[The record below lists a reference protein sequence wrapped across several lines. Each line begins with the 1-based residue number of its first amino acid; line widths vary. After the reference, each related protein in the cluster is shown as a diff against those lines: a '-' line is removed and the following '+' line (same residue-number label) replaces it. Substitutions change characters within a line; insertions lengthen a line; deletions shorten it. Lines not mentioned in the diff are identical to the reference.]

1 MNDDDDVTKL
11 ERQIDHSIR
20 RADDVASGRARRR
33 SPWRT
38 VLVVVLVL
46 ALGAVSALAAYLW
59 WTTDQA
65 TQRADGWR
73 AEAERVTAL
82 ANELSAERDTLTAEL
97 DQAERDLEATDQQLR
112 EVQDRLLSL
121 ADERAQT
128 GDELEF
134 TRLLA
139 QDVATVAAQLEQ
151 CVEGQT
157 EFQNELLTVL
167 NDIEQYDVAAVAESA
182 QDFADEVNTFC
193 SAAVEASDALQ
204 EELDQ

>member
-20 RADDVASGRARRR
+20 RADDMASGRVRRR
-33 SPWRT
+33 NPWWI
-38 VLVVVLVL
+38 VLTVVLVL

-59 WTTDQA
+59 RTTDE
-65 TQRADGWR
+65 WR
-73 AEAERVTAL
+73 TEANRVTAI
-82 ANELSAERDTLTAEL
+82 ANELTTERDILAADLT
-97 DQAERDLEATDQQLR
+97 QAERDLEATDQQLR

-121 ADERAQT
+121 ANEQAQT

-151 CVEGQT
+151 CVQGQT
-157 EFQNELLTVL
+157 EFQDELLTVL

-193 SAAVEASDALQ
+193 NAAVQASDALQ
-204 EELDQ
+204 EELEQ

>member
-1 MNDDDDVTKL
+1 MNDKDDVSKL

-20 RADDVASGRARRR
+20 RADDAASGRIRRR
-33 SPWRT
+33 SPWWT
-38 VLVVVLVL
+38 VTVVVLVL
-46 ALGAVSALAAYLW
+46 ALGAVSVLAAYLW
-59 WTTDQA
+59 RTTDEWHA
-65 TQRADGWR
+65 EALRVR
-73 AEAERVTAL
+73 AEANDL
-82 ANELSAERDTLTAEL
+82 AAERDTLASDL
-97 DQAERDLEATDQQLR
+97 AQAERDLEATDQQLR

-121 ADERAQT
+121 ANERAQT

-151 CVEGQT
+151 CVDGQT
-157 EFQNELLTVL
+157 QFQDELLTVL

-193 SAAVEASDALQ
+193 TAAVEASDALQ

>member
-1 MNDDDDVTKL
+1 MNDDEDVTKL

-20 RADDVASGRARRR
+20 RADDVASGRVRRR
-33 SPWRT
+33 SPWWT
-38 VLVVVLVL
+38 VAVVVLAL
-46 ALGAVSALAAYLW
+46 ALGAVSVLAGYLW
-59 WTTDQA
+59 QTTDE
-65 TQRADGWR
+65 WR
-73 AEAERVTAL
+73 AEAERVRTV
-82 ANELSAERDTLTAEL
+82 ANEMSDERDTLAADL
-97 DQAERDLEATDQQLR
+97 NQAERDLEATDQQLR

-121 ADERAQT
+121 ANERAQT

-157 EFQNELLTVL
+157 QFQNELLTVL
-167 NDIEQYDVAAVAESA
+167 NDIDRYDVAAVAESA

-193 SAAVEASDALQ
+193 TAAVEASDALQ
-204 EELDQ
+204 KELDR

>member
-11 ERQIDHSIR
+11 ERQIDQSIR
-20 RADDVASGRARRR
+20 RADDVASGRTLRRR
-33 SPWRT
+33 SPWWIALT
-38 VLVVVLVL
+38 VLLVL

-59 WTTDQA
+59 QTTDE
-65 TQRADGWR
+65 WR
-73 AEAERVTAL
+73 AEAERVTAI
-82 ANELSAERDTLTAEL
+82 ANDLTTERDTLAAEL
-97 DQAERDLEATDQQLR
+97 TQAERDLEATDEQLR
-112 EVQDRLLSL
+112 DVQDRLLSL
-121 ADERAQT
+121 ANERAQT

-157 EFQNELLTVL
+157 QFQDELLVVL
-167 NDIEQYDVAAVAESA
+167 NDIEQYDVDAVAESA

-193 SAAVEASDALQ
+193 DAAVQASDALQ
-204 EELDQ
+204 EQLDQ

>member
-33 SPWRT
+33 NPWWVVLT
-38 VLVVVLVL
+38 VALVL
-46 ALGAVSALAAYLW
+46 ALGATSALAAYLW
-59 WTTDQA
+59 RTTDE
-65 TQRADGWR
+65 WH
-73 AEAERVTAL
+73 AEALRVRAV
-82 ANELSAERDTLTAEL
+82 ASELTAERDTLAADL
-97 DQAERDLEATDQQLR
+97 AQAERDLDATDQQLR

-151 CVEGQT
+151 CVTGQT
-157 EFQNELLTVL
+157 QFQDELLTVL

-193 SAAVEASDALQ
+193 NAAVQASDALQ